1 MVQPSKKWLD
11 KFKQTLVPESFI
23 EITYH
28 ASDDKAQE
36 DAIASSGS
44 QTSFSKVSSV
54 TNLEADMSCKYA
66 TGEKNFW
73 ILDESMLLVPDSEPY
88 EDVGY
93 VSEECVFDLNHPTIT
108 FSFSKIHQEKIPG
121 LTIIWSTIF
130 NEFAKSFSVKAY
142 SGSSLISEVSI
153 TDNES
158 VECPVDFEI
167 SDYDSIV
174 IEVLEWCIPER
185 RARMEQVEFGQR
197 VRFYKSDLLSYTHE
211 SKRDPISGQLSKDS
225 ISFSINNSEQRW
237 NPVNPD
243 GLYKYLYERQ
253 AVFVRYGMDID
264 GTTEWINGG
273 KFYLSGWSTP
283 SNGITASFEARDALV
298 FLSDST
304 YTGRTVGTLYEMC
317 HDALELLHVSGIT
330 YWISEELKNYSTELP
345 SNSSY
350 KNSDILQLSANAA
363 GMALYQ
369 TRDGKIKIER
379 VDFSPKDSEDIY
391 EISELNNYDYPE
403 ITFSN
408 KLKNISYSD
417 GNGSSFYPK
426 GATGDG
432 VTQSVS
438 NALLSNSIIGQPK
451 NILTE
456 SYKILSNRRKVTL
469 SYRASP
475 HNDAFDFFKLN
486 HQFGYSSNVLV
497 TDVKYTFN
505 GCFKGSV
512 TGYMI
517 EDVGS
522 LNLNTS
528 EIFLSPSDAITL
540 TATLSPA
547 TADSPV
553 VIWSS
558 YPSGVVDLSVV
569 RNERGVSVCNVTY
582 LHEGTAT
589 ITAAVSGLSATCTAT
604 TISNVLSNFAEG
616 SIVKLTENG
625 TWYEFVV
632 AKHDYEPGLN
642 KTGNTLLVRKD
653 SIANGIAWNSSKV
666 NTYAN
671 STIDNYLNDNYK
683 NALSS
688 FVKGKLKKTTFYYT
702 PGNKNKELTTLSRN
716 VFLLSA
722 KELVF
727 HDWTEGQMWG
737 KGCNGEGTLLPTA
750 EQLVATDVNDKA
762 EYGSN
767 AMWTRTPVYDA
778 RYFGIPSGHNTD
790 SAVGIVLRHYADGSS
805 RFSYVNFIVS
815 GTVGYCYR
823 PAFTVPSN
831 LKIGYENRIEE

>member
-1 MVQPSKKWLD
+1 MEQPSKKWLD

-44 QTSFSKVSSV
+44 QTSFDNVSSV
-54 TNLEADMSCKYA
+54 TDLEAEILGKYA
-66 TGEKNFW
+66 TGETNFW
-73 ILDESMLLVPDSEPY
+73 ILDGNLSIVPDSEPY
-88 EDVGY
+88 ENAGY
-93 VSEECVFDLNHPTIT
+93 VSGECVSDLNHPIIA
-108 FSFSKIHQEKIPG
+108 FSFSKVHQERIPG
-121 LTIIWSTIF
+121 LTIIWSSIF
-130 NEFAKSFSVKAY
+130 NEYARSFSVKAY

-153 TDNES
+153 TDNEF
-158 VECPVDFEI
+158 VECSVDFEI
-167 SDYDSIV
+167 SEYDSIL
-174 IEVLEWCIPER
+174 IEVLEWCIPGR

-197 VRFYKSDLLSYTHE
+197 VKFYKSDLLSYTHE

-273 KFYLSGWSTP
+273 KFYLSGWNTP
-283 SNGITASFEARDALV
+283 SNGITVSFEARDALV
-298 FLSDST
+298 FLSDSR

-317 HDALELLHVSGIT
+317 YDALELLHVSGIS
-330 YWISEELKNYSTELP
+330 YSISEELKNYSTELS

-369 TRDGKIKIER
+369 TRNGEIRIER
-379 VDFSPKDSEDIY
+379 VDFSPKNSEDVY
-391 EISELNNYDYPE
+391 EIFEINNYDYPE

-438 NALLSNSIIGQPK
+438 NALLSNSIIEQSK
-451 NILTE
+451 NVLTE
-456 SYKILSNRRKVTL
+456 SYKILSNRRKAVL

-486 HQFGYSSNVLV
+486 HQFGYSSNILV

-517 EDVGS
+517 EDVDS
-522 LNLNTS
+522 LNLDTS
-528 EIFLSPSDAITL
+528 EIFLSPSDTIAIT
-540 TATLSPA
+540 AVLSPA

-558 YPSGVVDLSVV
+558 SPSGIVDLNVV

-582 LHEGTAT
+582 LHEGFAT
-589 ITAAVSGLSATCTAT
+589 ITATVAGLSATCAVTTTA
-604 TISNVLSNFAEG
+604 NVLSDFTEG

-625 TWYEFVV
+625 TWYDFVV

-642 KTGNTLLVRKD
+642 GTGNTLLVRKD
-653 SIANGIAWNSSKV
+653 AIVNSIEWNSSKV

-683 NALSS
+683 NALSN
-688 FVKGKLKKTTFYYT
+688 FVKSKLKKTTFYYT
-702 PGNKNKELTTLSRN
+702 PGNGNKELTTLSRN

-727 HDWTEGQMWG
+727 DDWTNGQMWG

-750 EQLVATDVNDKA
+750 SLLKDTPYDADESDHCQ
-762 EYGSN
+762 
-767 AMWTRTPVYDA
+767 WTRTPIYDN

-790 SAVGIVLRHYADGSS
+790 SVVGTFYFPS
-805 RFSYVNFIVS
+805 RDYFGYTCYGVY
-815 GTVGYCYR
+815 GTYKSCYR

>member
-28 ASDDKAQE
+28 VSDGKAQE
-36 DAIASSGS
+36 DAIASSSS

-54 TNLEADMSCKYA
+54 TNLEVDMSCKYA
-66 TGEKNFW
+66 TGEMNFW
-73 ILDESMLLVPDSEPY
+73 VLDENMLLVPDSEPY
-88 EDVGY
+88 QECGY
-93 VSEECVFDLNHPTIT
+93 VSGKFVSSFNHPTIT

-225 ISFSINNSEQRW
+225 ISFSVNNSEQRW

-273 KFYLSGWSTP
+273 KFYLSGWNTP

-304 YTGRTVGTLYEMC
+304 YTGRTAGTLYEMC

-330 YWISEELKNYSTELP
+330 YSISEELKNYSTELP

-604 TISNVLSNFAEG
+604 TMSNVLSNFAEG
-616 SIVKLTENG
+616 SIVNLTENG
-625 TWYEFVV
+625 TWHEFVV

-642 KTGNTLLVRKD
+642 KIGNTLLVRKD
-653 SIANGIAWNSSKV
+653 AIANGVAWNSSRV

-688 FVKGKLKKTTFYYT
+688 FVKSKLRKTSFYYT
-702 PGNKNKELTTLSRN
+702 PGNGNKELTTLSRN
-716 VFLLSA
+716 VFLLSV
-722 KELVF
+722 KELAF
-727 HDWTEGQMWG
+727 YDWADGKMWG

-750 EQLVATDVNDKA
+750 EQLVETDVCEEA
-762 EYGSN
+762 TYGRY
-767 AMWTRTPVYDA
+767 AMWTRTPVYDSQ
-778 RYFGIPSGHNTD
+778 YFGIPSGHNTD
-790 SAVGIVLRHYADGSS
+790 SAVGMAIVHYTDNST
-805 RFSYVNFIVS
+805 RLSYTNFIVS
-815 GTVGYCYR
+815 GTVTYCYR